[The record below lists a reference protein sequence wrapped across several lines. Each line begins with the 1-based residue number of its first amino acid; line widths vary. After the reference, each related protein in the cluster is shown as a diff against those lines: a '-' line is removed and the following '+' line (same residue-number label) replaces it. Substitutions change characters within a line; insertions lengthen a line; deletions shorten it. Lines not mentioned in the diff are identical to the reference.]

1 MPLSEED
8 KSFIV
13 EKAVEI
19 LRAPDRKERIAA
31 LREQV
36 MSGET
41 SERKIDLDDAVYSVL
56 QAMEELYGD

>member
-8 KSFIV
+8 KSYIV

-31 LREQV
+31 LRSQV
-36 MSGET
+36 MSEGA
-41 SERKIDLDDAVYSVL
+41 ERTIDLDDAIYSVL
-56 QAMEELYGD
+56 QAMEELYGE